1 MADLGAYIIPIG
13 LLLEMT
19 GAFMMATPD
28 VLAGR
33 FFFRLPD
40 LPVLRQ
46 GVRASELEEGRRKLL
61 DTETL
66 NRNDRNFEQVMEV
79 LRKQWDGEF
88 SAVPQAFVFDDHPGS
103 QDPMVCVLYVADPP
117 QTFGDVSIRTRLDGG
132 AYDWVADQETIYEW
146 LGDEI
151 AASRRQTEFF
161 RGAGAGVLALG
172 ASMQAAPYVWEILQG
187 LHLRLSELLGLLPA

>member
-1 MADLGAYIIPIG
+1 MADSGTDIIPIG

-33 FFFRLPD
+33 FFFGLPD

-46 GVRASELEEGRRKLL
+46 GVRASELEKGRRQLL
-61 DTETL
+61 DTGTL
-66 NRNDRNFEQVMEV
+66 TRDDRYFEQVMEV
-79 LRKQWDGEF
+79 IREQWDGRF
-88 SAVPQAFVFDDHPGS
+88 SAVPQSFVFDDHPGS
-103 QDPMVCVLYVADPP
+103 QAPMLCVLYVSHPP
-117 QTFGDVSIRTRLDGG
+117 QV
-132 AYDWVADQETIYEW
+132 

-161 RGAGAGVLALG
+161 RGAGVLAPG
-172 ASMQAAPYVWEILQG
+172 ASI
-187 LHLRLSELLGLLPA
+187 